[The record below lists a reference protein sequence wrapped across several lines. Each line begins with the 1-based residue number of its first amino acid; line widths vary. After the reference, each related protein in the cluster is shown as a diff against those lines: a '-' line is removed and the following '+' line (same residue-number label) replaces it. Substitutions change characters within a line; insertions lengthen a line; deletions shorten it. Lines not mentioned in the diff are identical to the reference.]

1 MILLCAELISQTASI
16 NHGLL
21 GFLLRV
27 LTGGE
32 HVVQV
37 GLHLVDVV
45 LQLPFGISKRVVAGA
60 DISHL
65 LPCVNQLLL
74 HLPLAPDCSL
84 EQGLRLL

>member
-1 MILLCAELISQTASI
+1 MILLRAELVSQTASI

-21 GFLLRV
+21 GFLLGV

-45 LQLPFGISKRVVAGA
+45 LELPLGIGEACVAA
-60 DISHL
+60 DNVRHL
-65 LPCVNQLLL
+65 L
-74 HLPLAPDCSL
+74 S
-84 EQGLRLL
+84 